1 MKSMIPIFVIFSA
14 LAGTAA
20 NADEFDN
27 MVKAAEAELRQL
39 MCDLKRVSDDPNAT
53 VKEQVRAS
61 ERVQHGG
68 KEIEKKY
75 GENVARAAAISI
87 TSQSGSLVC
96 PGEDLNAELMENLT
110 RIFCDYH
117 TELNQLREM
126 NMYNHRSDAEAY
138 RQKVAGQF
146 VPFKL
151 KPLAKT
157 FGQDRVEE
165 ALSDLKDSGTD
176 LVSNVGSL
184 DCNGV

>member
-1 MKSMIPIFVIFSA
+1 MKSMIPIFVIFA
-14 LAGTAA
+14 VLAGTAA

-27 MVKAAEAELRQL
+27 MVKAAEMELRQL
-39 MCDLKRVSDDPNAT
+39 LCDLKRVSDDPNAT
-53 VKEQVRAS
+53 VKEQVKAS

-75 GENVARAAAISI
+75 GENVSRAAAFSI
-87 TSQSGSLVC
+87 ASEGGNLVC
-96 PGEDLNAELMENLT
+96 PGENLNAELMESLA

-126 NMYNHRSDAEAY
+126 NMYNHRSDAEEY

-151 KPLAKT
+151 KSLAKT
-157 FGQDRVEE
+157 FGQGQVEE

-176 LVSNVGSL
+176 LANVGSL
-184 DCNGV
+184 DCDGG

>member
-1 MKSMIPIFVIFSA
+1 MKSMIPIFVIFAA

-27 MVKAAEAELRQL
+27 MVKAAEVELRQL
-39 MCDLKRVSDDPNAT
+39 LCDLKRVSEDPSAA
-53 VKEQVRAS
+53 VKEQIKAS
-61 ERVQHGG
+61 ERMRHGG
-68 KEIEKKY
+68 NQIEKKY
-75 GENVARAAAISI
+75 GENVSRAAAFSI
-87 TSQSGSLVC
+87 ASEGENLVC
-96 PGEDLNAELMENLT
+96 PGENLSAELMENLT
-110 RIFCDYH
+110 RVFCDYH

-151 KPLAKT
+151 ESLAKT

-165 ALSDLKDSGTD
+165 ALSDLKHSGTD
-176 LVSNVGSL
+176 LANVGSL
-184 DCNGV
+184 DCE